1 MGLTQFKITTCQSN
15 IPQVLDLFFSFAIGV
30 NAKEDITLGNLGNTA
45 LKGNKSKHQ
54 YTSHNWPALG
64 PWL

>member
-45 LKGNKSKHQ
+45 LKGNKSKH
-54 YTSHNWPALG
+54 
-64 PWL
+64 